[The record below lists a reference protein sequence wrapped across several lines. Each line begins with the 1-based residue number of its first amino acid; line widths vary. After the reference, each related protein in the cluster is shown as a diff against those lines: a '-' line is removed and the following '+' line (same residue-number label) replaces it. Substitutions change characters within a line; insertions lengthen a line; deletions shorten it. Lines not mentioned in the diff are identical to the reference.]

1 MKISGFPKCALVKKI
16 ISFSFYFSSVHGG
29 ELQTL
34 LDIEGCLTEEQ
45 TIICL
50 REILKALQYMHKLNI
65 AHLDVKPQNILLNG
79 EKVEGKS
86 CKSFK
91 WKESYLQLFTYY
103 CVNGRRQ

>member
-1 MKISGFPKCALVKKI
+1 MNILPKYQSIRYNNNKTKYL
-16 ISFSFYFSSVHGG
+16 SFLNYNTKFVFSVHGG

-86 CKSFK
+86 CKCV
-91 WKESYLQLFTYY
+91 Y
-103 CVNGRRQ
+103 CIIC